1 MKTILL
7 VDDESDVRSV
17 VRLRLER
24 SGYRVLESET
34 GTHALEVV
42 QESHPDLIVLD
53 WRLPGL
59 TGVEV
64 LRKIRGNPFT
74 ADLIVFM
81 VTGMDE
87 LEVRQ
92 ELQDLDVCAVI
103 EKPFDPGGVLRKID
117 DALGGRP

>member
-17 VRLRLER
+17 LKLRLER

-42 QESHPDLIVLD
+42 QGSHPDLIVLD

-59 TGVEV
+59 TG
-64 LRKIRGNPFT
+64 IRGF
-74 ADLIVFM
+74 
-81 VTGMDE
+81 
-87 LEVRQ
+87 
-92 ELQDLDVCAVI
+92 
-103 EKPFDPGGVLRKID
+103 EKDPRKSVYS
-117 DALGGRP
+117 GPYRFHGHRYG